1 MCFSVSFW
9 DRVSPTVM
17 GIPFNMIWMLAWI
30 VLTSAA
36 MSVAYLIEKRLMS
49 KGTLALSI
57 IFGIVGL
64 GSAVGFF
71 AGRRRQLNLE
81 EWAVAGRG
89 LGLVL
94 VWILLAGETFTT
106 FSVLGISGWINTKGG
121 PTLYVLAYLSLGYVF
136 IFFFG
141 PSLWEVGRR
150 YGLHDDSSGGARRR
164 NW

>member
-1 MCFSVSFW
+1 
-9 DRVSPTVM
+9 
-17 GIPFNMIWMLAWI
+17 
-30 VLTSAA
+30 
-36 MSVAYLIEKRLMS
+36 MSE
-49 KGTLALSI
+49 GTLALSV

-71 AGRRRQLNLE
+71 AGRRRELNLE

-106 FSVLGISGWINTKGG
+106 FSVLGISGWIYTKGG
-121 PTLYVLAYLSLGYVF
+121 PTLYVLAYLSLGYIF

-150 YGLHDDSSGGARRR
+150 YGMQTIGDFFAQRYGSRLLAAVVGIAGVVFMVVYLQLQLTGLGIIVEVASFERV
-164 NW
+164 